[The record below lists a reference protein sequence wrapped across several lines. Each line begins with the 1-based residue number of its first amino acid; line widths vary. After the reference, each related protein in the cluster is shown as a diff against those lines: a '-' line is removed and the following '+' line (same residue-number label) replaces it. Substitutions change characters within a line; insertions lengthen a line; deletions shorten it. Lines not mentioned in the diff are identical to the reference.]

1 MFPEFEKLVQAEDLL
16 NRKLSGNLSAKLPR
30 ILGQGNT
37 KAKGLDAPP
46 SPIERKQELVT
57 LDLPKDWNAPQSV
70 LLEIEGVATDLK
82 LELKSLCSEAGVRK
96 LASNVLNKLDVES
109 KGIKNGYF
117 HAGGFLLIPDQK
129 KSSWSWSI
137 TPHYPVIEK
146 VPPDQD
152 YLVKAFAAATETVK
166 QMIFDPRLFERKL
179 ELSWLL
185 AQHFAKDKKMI
196 LLSDVAKMYGLA
208 VQDNKF
214 WGNPK
219 KSFFIDAPA
228 ASFIANLTNYKR
240 TASLD
245 NARSFEFMPATL
257 NDSYKKDVY
266 HLPMD
271 REGTQTRPY
280 VYIVRK
286 S

>member
-1 MFPEFEKLVQAEDLL
+1 MFPEFEKFAKSEDLL

-46 SPIERKQELVT
+46 SSIERKQELAS
-57 LDLPKDWNAPQSV
+57 LAWPKDWNVPQSV
-70 LLEIEGVATDLK
+70 RLEVEGVIRDLK
-82 LELKSLCSEAGVRK
+82 LELKTLCSEAGVRK
-96 LASNVLNKLDVES
+96 LASNVLNDLEVGP
-109 KGIKNGYF
+109 KGMKNGYF
-117 HAGGFLLIPDQK
+117 HAGGFLLIHDQK

-137 TPHYPVIEK
+137 TPHYPVIDK
-146 VPPDQD
+146 IPPDHD
-152 YLVKAFAAATETVK
+152 YLVKAFVAATDTVK
-166 QMIFDPRLFERKL
+166 EMIFDPLIFERKL

-185 AQHFAKDKKMI
+185 AQHFARDKKMI
-196 LLSDVAKMYGLA
+196 LLSDVAKMYAVA
-208 VQDNKF
+208 VQDKKF

-219 KSFFIDAPA
+219 RSFFADAPE
-228 ASFIANLTNYKR
+228 ASFIANLTNYIR
-240 TASLD
+240 TASKD
-245 NARSFEFMPATL
+245 NVRTFEFMPATL
-257 NDSYKKDVY
+257 NDSYQKNVY

-280 VYIVRK
+280 VYIEKK